1 MAGGLLFGRMLQ
13 EAILRFAKA
22 VSALPVTYPT
32 QAPHA
37 WLVGGYVRDQ
47 LLGIESKDVDIEVY
61 GVTPDALNELVRE
74 LFPGKVEAVGQ
85 SFGIL
90 KVFLGDGHEL
100 DIALPRRESK
110 IEAGHK
116 GFAIESDPTLDKQ
129 EAARRRDFTINA
141 IMQDALTGEFFDPY
155 HGREDLKAKILRVV
169 DAVTFVEDPLRVYR
183 ALQMAARFELEVEGG
198 TFALL
203 GKMVSQGILEE
214 LSIERVTDEWKK
226 MLLKAKEPS
235 IGLELAKEIGIVGR
249 FHPELLALESTP
261 QEPEWHPE
269 GNVWIHSLLVTDE
282 AAKIIRQEV
291 RGFDAEQKLTVMLA
305 ALCHDFGKP
314 STTKEMLKDG
324 VMRLRSLGHEEAG
337 EMPTR
342 AFLQRFCFGARM
354 EDAIVSI
361 VKTHLQPG
369 ALYIQREKQN
379 VTEEGY
385 RNGVRKLLKKI
396 LPTPWTLL
404 LAVSEADFRGR
415 TLPQRFGPYPYGD
428 LFTKTVQEHALDQA
442 ARTPLLQG
450 SDIIARGIAPGPR
463 VGALIAQIEALRD
476 EGNIQTRE
484 EALAFFETLL

>member
-1 MAGGLLFGRMLQ
+1 MLQ
-13 EAILRFAKA
+13 EAILRVAKA
-22 VSALPVTYPT
+22 VAALSPTYPN
-32 QAPHA
+32 QAPQA

-61 GVTPDALNELVRE
+61 GVTPERLTSLVQE

-85 SFGIL
+85 AFGIL

-110 IEAGHK
+110 VEAGHK
-116 GFAIESDPTLDKQ
+116 GFAIESDPALDKR
-129 EAARRRDFTINA
+129 EATRRRDFTINA
-141 IMQDALTGEFFDPY
+141 IMQDAVTGAFFDPY
-155 HGREDLKAKILRVV
+155 HGREDLNARILRVV
-169 DAVTFVEDPLRVYR
+169 DAATFVEDPLRVYR

-203 GKMVSQGILEE
+203 TKMVSQGILEE
-214 LSIERVTDEWKK
+214 LSVERVTDEWKK
-226 MLLKAKEPS
+226 LLLKAKEPS

-282 AAKIIRQEV
+282 AAKIIRQEE
-291 RGFDAEQKLTVMLA
+291 RGFDLEQKLTVMLA
-305 ALCHDFGKP
+305 ALCHDLGKP
-314 STTKEMLKDG
+314 ATTKEMLKEG
-324 VMRLRSLGHEEAG
+324 VMRIRSLGHEEAG
-337 EMPTR
+337 EAPTR
-342 AFLQRFCFGARM
+342 AFFARFCFGARL
-354 EDAIVSI
+354 EEAAVSI

-369 ALYIQREKQN
+369 MLYIQREKQMIP
-379 VTEEGY
+379 EEGY

-415 TLPQRFGPYPYGD
+415 TLPQRFGPYPYGE
-428 LFTKTVQEHALDQA
+428 FFAKTVSEYQLDQA
-442 ARTPLLQG
+442 ARTPLVQG
-450 SDIIARGIAPGPR
+450 ADILARGVAAGPR
-463 VGALIAQIEALRD
+463 VGELMAQIEALRD
-476 EGNIQTRE
+476 EGKIKTRE
-484 EALAFFETLL
+484 EALMTLEQLLSV